1 MWAASDL
8 HADEDGGPVKS
19 KVLLVEDDE
28 SNREMLMRRLQH
40 RGYDVVTAVDGQ
52 DALERARAESPCLIL
67 MDLSLPVI
75 DGLTATRHLKSSPVL
90 RGIPVIALTAHASP
104 EDRERARAAG
114 CDDYD
119 TKPIEF
125 TRLEGKME
133 ALLRQPAAR
142 SV

>member
-1 MWAASDL
+1 VRL
-8 HADEDGGPVKS
+8 KN

-28 SNREMLMRRLQH
+28 SNRDMLSRRLEN
-40 RGYDVVTAVDGQ
+40 RGYLVVTAVDGQ
-52 DALERARAESPCLIL
+52 DALERAQSEAPCLIL
-67 MDLSLPVI
+67 MDVTLPVL
-75 DGLTATRHLKSSPVL
+75 DGLAATRELKSRPDL
-90 RGIPVIALTAHASP
+90 RGIPIIALTAHAGP

-125 TRLEGKME
+125 ARLERKME
-133 ALLRQPAAR
+133 ALLKHPAAR